1 MTITLWTLFTIMLIL
16 QVMDFYTTKR
26 IINRGGHEEAKI
38 MIWLMSKLGTN
49 LAMILT
55 KSMMLSLMGTFIYS
69 FGHTFPLNMLLMAL
83 MVVAITLYIEIVN
96 DNLEVYKEFRWL

>member
-1 MTITLWTLFTIMLIL
+1 MTIALWILFISLAFL

-26 IINRGGHEEAKI
+26 ILDRGGYEKAKI

-83 MVVAITLYIEIVN
+83 MVVAITLYIEIIS
-96 DNLEVYKEFRWL
+96 DNLKIYKEFRCL